1 MFIIAAGSTAAL
13 FKLKAPHIAE
23 TNALRER
30 TASVVNINGEEIA
43 RFNSDSTPLIG
54 EDKKKVSIKEV
65 AVSMW
70 NLLCT
75 RRFLIIAPQLF
86 WTGISIAF
94 FSGNLME
101 LIQATVE
108 GPDEA
113 RFELANYAFIM
124 FGLGEILGCF
134 FIGFIVDK
142 YGSRP
147 ATFAN
152 IAIMSVMAGV
162 TILYCLV
169 Y

>member
-1 MFIIAAGSTAAL
+1 
-13 FKLKAPHIAE
+13 
-23 TNALRER
+23 
-30 TASVVNINGEEIA
+30 
-43 RFNSDSTPLIG
+43 
-54 EDKKKVSIKEV
+54 
-65 AVSMW
+65 MW

-101 LIQATVE
+101 LIQATVQ
-108 GPDEA
+108 GSDEA

-134 FIGFIVDK
+134 FIGYIVDK

-147 ATFAN
+147 ATYAN
-152 IAIMSVMAGV
+152 IVIMSVMTAI
-162 TILYCLV
+162 TILSCIIYDYGFLSFLMCFLWGF
-169 Y
+169 